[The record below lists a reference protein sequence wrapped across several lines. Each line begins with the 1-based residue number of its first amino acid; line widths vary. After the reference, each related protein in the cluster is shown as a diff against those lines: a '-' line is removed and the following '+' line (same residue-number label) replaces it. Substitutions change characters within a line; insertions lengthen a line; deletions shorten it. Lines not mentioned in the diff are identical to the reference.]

1 MFVLL
6 FTGVPVNSHRELIG
20 DTIRSLLVGI
30 NDARVSGNADISLVT
45 YSLSSCIG
53 IAVHDPVNGI
63 GGLLHYMLPDSGID
77 PVKAKEYPWMF
88 ADTAIPRFFQQA
100 SRMGL
105 DKSRLR
111 VMVAGGAQVL
121 QAKDSLEIGKKNLQA
136 MRRIFRR
143 SGVVVDAED
152 VGGREIRTLRLEIGS
167 GRLMVRRN
175 GSEEQELRS
184 RRRYFKA

>member
-1 MFVLL
+1 
-6 FTGVPVNSHRELIG
+6 
-20 DTIRSLLVGI
+20 
-30 NDARVSGNADISLVT
+30 
-45 YSLSSCIG
+45 
-53 IAVHDPVNGI
+53 
-63 GGLLHYMLPDSGID
+63 
-77 PVKAKEYPWMF
+77 
-88 ADTAIPRFFQQA
+88 
-100 SRMGL
+100 
-105 DKSRLR
+105 
-111 VMVAGGAQVL
+111 MVAGGAQVL